1 MNHLTPAEHDGRLY
15 PVSAFQE
22 LAGVPCFGGL
32 DLASTQDF
40 NAFVLTFK
48 RDGEFFVF
56 PYFWVPRSTAVKR
69 ERERRIPYSVWARDG
84 HLTLTDGATFQD
96 VTDPEQIHADI
107 GTIIGTHK
115 LNLQEVAVDRMFQGL
130 DLIRRLV
137 ADGVEA
143 VEHGQGSLG
152 MIPPTKIAKDAI
164 LGGTLH
170 HDGNPILRWMMA
182 NVVVHAGEGKEYPM
196 KDKSPDKI
204 DGVVAMI
211 MAVGRA
217 DLTPVAGPSWYE
229 KNDDFF

>member
-1 MNHLTPAEHDGRLY
+1 
-15 PVSAFQE
+15 
-22 LAGVPCFGGL
+22 
-32 DLASTQDF
+32 
-40 NAFVLTFK
+40 
-48 RDGEFFVF
+48 
-56 PYFWVPRSTAVKR
+56 
-69 ERERRIPYSVWARDG
+69 
-84 HLTLTDGATFQD
+84 LTLTDGATFQD